1 MKIAV
6 PDSAVEAI
14 LPAVADFLS
23 APKMVVGGQSCE
35 ALSGKTFAV
44 YDPATGGEIAQVPAE
59 RDDFA
64 SHRGTILG
72 RIHPLYGGLGDQD
85 LWPDL

>member
-35 ALSGKTFAV
+35 ALSG
-44 YDPATGGEIAQVPAE
+44 
-59 RDDFA
+59 
-64 SHRGTILG
+64 
-72 RIHPLYGGLGDQD
+72 
-85 LWPDL
+85 